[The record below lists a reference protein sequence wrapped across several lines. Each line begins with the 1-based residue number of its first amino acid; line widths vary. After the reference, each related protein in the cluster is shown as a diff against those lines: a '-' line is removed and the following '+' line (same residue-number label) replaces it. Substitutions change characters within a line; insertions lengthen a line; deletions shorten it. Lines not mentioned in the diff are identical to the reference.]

1 MSLPYILVRA
11 NASLPLGTLPAVKVE
26 AARARRWWLTKR
38 RIGSIERAGAFVE
51 DVGFAVLFP
60 KAGVAFPSL
69 WEVSTDLAVSEISES
84 WGPEAERI
92 WRWKD
97 ELPLRGLAWYG
108 HFVRGRASFL
118 SPALLRN
125 LYPRRGAAGDFEDA
139 DLSRDAWRIARML
152 LRSGPQPT
160 SAIREAFGVQ
170 DRAGGGSV
178 ARAVIELERAL
189 VVTHL
194 GIEEAGSGWPSAIL
208 ELTARAFSIPRRR
221 DADRAALAV
230 ARTFLETMLI
240 VRPHELGN
248 AFGWGAERSRQA
260 LEELVRRGEA
270 VRDPPSY
277 VLPAVVRA

>member
-1 MSLPYILVRA
+1 MEGI
-11 NASLPLGTLPAVKVE
+11 E

-38 RIGSIERAGAFVE
+38 KIGSIERAGAFVQ
-51 DVGFAVLFP
+51 DVGFALLFP
-60 KAGVAFPSL
+60 KSGVALPSL
-69 WEVSTDLAVSEISES
+69 WEAATELPASGLPES

-97 ELPLRGLAWYG
+97 ELPVRGLAWYG
-108 HFVRGRASFL
+108 HFIRGRASFL
-118 SPALLRN
+118 SPALLQK
-125 LYPRRGAAGDFEDA
+125 LYPRRGAAADFEDVE
-139 DLSRDAWRIARML
+139 LSRDAWRIARML

-178 ARAVIELERAL
+178 ARAVTELERAL

-194 GIEEAGSGWPSAIL
+194 GIEEGGSGWPSAIL

-221 DADRAALAV
+221 DPDRARLAA
-230 ARTFLETMLI
+230 ARAFLETMLV
-240 VRPHELGN
+240 VRPYELGN
-248 AFGWGAERSRQA
+248 AFAWGADRSRA
-260 LEELVRRGEA
+260 TLEELVRRGDA

-277 VLPAVVRA
+277 VLRAAAGA